1 MLCYNTHTI
10 VFWYMIAIWA
20 NVSTDRREWLT
31 TSLMEVN
38 VLGGFFILNEKIALE
53 LFGYLGTALV
63 LSSFI
68 MKDMKWLR
76 LVNISGSVISLI
88 YALIVNTMPVAV
100 LNGSIIIINTIQ
112 LIKLLKQEKE
122 AAQVINDDD
131 AAYTEKD
138 TEKEDNI

>member
-1 MLCYNTHTI
+1 M
-10 VFWYMIAIWA
+10 
-20 NVSTDRREWLT
+20 
-31 TSLMEVN
+31 
-38 VLGGFFILNEKIALE
+38 NEKIALE